1 MEITLVD
8 ICLCKAWGKHEKKI
22 SRCYS
27 SAFYFYK
34 CFYTTS

>member
-1 MEITLVD
+1 MELTLVG
-8 ICLCKAWGKHEKKI
+8 ICPCKARGKHEKKI

-34 CFYTTS
+34 CLYTTS